1 MRPVYP
7 LILVCTLL
15 CSCGVFQPGAKPA
28 GNSPG
33 DDAVNGTADPL
44 ILVDGVPVD
53 DLSGINPGDVKSVE
67 VLKDSSASI
76 YGIRGANGVILITTG
91 QE

>member
-1 MRPVYP
+1 MRPVY
-7 LILVCTLL
+7 
-15 CSCGVFQPGAKPA
+15 
-28 GNSPG
+28 
-33 DDAVNGTADPL
+33 PL

-53 DLSGINPGDVKSVE
+53 DRSGINPGDVKSVE